1 MSGSRFLL
9 DTNIVLRVLNG
20 NEGLN
25 NLLDDQDLY
34 LAQISQLELLS
45 YPKITETETLSIQRF
60 IAQMPIVEINATIMQ
75 ETIRL
80 RKTYNIGLPDAIIA
94 ASALFL
100 DIPLITTDKGFK
112 RVEKEIE
119 LYLYTL

>member
-9 DTNIVLRVLNG
+9 DTNIVLHALKG
-20 NEGLN
+20 NEGLIK
-25 NLLDDQDLY
+25 LLHDQDLY
-34 LAQISQLELLS
+34 LTQISQLELLS
-45 YPKITETETLSIQRF
+45 YPKITEAETRSIQRF
-60 IAQMPIVEINATIMQ
+60 IAQMPIVEINATIMR

-80 RKTYNIGLPDAIIA
+80 RKTYNIGLPDAIITS
-94 ASALFL
+94 SALFL

>member
-1 MSGSRFLL
+1 ML
-9 DTNIVLRVLNG
+9 DTNIVLHALKG
-20 NEGLN
+20 NEGLIN
-25 NLLDDQDLY
+25 ILHDQDLY
-34 LAQISQLELLS
+34 LTQISQLELLS
-45 YPKITETETLSIQRF
+45 YPKITEAETLSIQRF
-60 IAQMPIVEINATIMQ
+60 IAQIPIVEFNAAIVQ

-100 DIPLITTDKGFK
+100 DIPLITTDTDFK
-112 RVEKEIE
+112 RVEQEIE

>member
-9 DTNIVLRVLNG
+9 DTNIVLHVLKG

-34 LAQISQLELLS
+34 LTQISQLELLS
-45 YPKITETETLSIQRF
+45 YPKITEAETLSIQRF

-112 RVEKEIE
+112 RVEQEIE